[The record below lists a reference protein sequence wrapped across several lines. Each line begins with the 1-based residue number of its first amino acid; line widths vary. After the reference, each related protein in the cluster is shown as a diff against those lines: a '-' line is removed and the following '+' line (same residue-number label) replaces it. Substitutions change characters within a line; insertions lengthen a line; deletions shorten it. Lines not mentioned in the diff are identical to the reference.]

1 MKCTNCGEELRKGSD
16 FCSCCGAPAPSA
28 EDALESGLA
37 CGVCGCPVAYGDVYC
52 RACGTPILW
61 DEEIDDPAAELP
73 VGSGNSWDAS
83 LDLRSD
89 TSEETGRGGPA
100 GAEFYRD
107 VSAEE
112 DDPASGRDIVRL
124 KGSLAPGGKRK
135 PASQADYG
143 NSRFFTRAGDL

>member
-28 EDALESGLA
+28 EAALESGLA

-52 RACGTPILW
+52 RACGTPVLW

-73 VGSGNSWDAS
+73 VGSGNSWDAGFGF
-83 LDLRSD
+83 RTD
-89 TSEETGRGGPA
+89 TEEGGYEGSSREDDYWEDPI
-100 GAEFYRD
+100 
-107 VSAEE
+107 EE
-112 DDPASGRDIVRL
+112 DDPSSGRDIARL

-135 PASQADYG
+135 SASREDYG